1 MKVKEWRKSGIYNI
15 GFMDS
20 DVIHEESVRKWT
32 NQIKNNIFMALDKQ
46 HTCTFILLLYNFQW
60 VLCLFLSLQF
70 DNNYISNI
78 SSIYVCINNFHW
90 ILLCIEI
97 DRARV
102 VVFDSS
108 RKPKEAYQDLIDIM
122 QEAWAR
128 FIKRHIG
135 VTSTSCDLD
144 FKLDFPVWIHIAH
157 ILSFL

>member
-1 MKVKEWRKSGIYNI
+1 MKVKEWQKSGIYNI

-32 NQIKNNIFMALDKQ
+32 NRIKNNIFMALDKQ

-78 SSIYVCINNFHW
+78 SSIYVCINNFDW

-97 DRARV
+97 NRVRAM
-102 VVFDSS
+102 VFDSL
-108 RKPKEAYQDLIDIM
+108 RKPKEDYQDLIDIM
-122 QEAWAR
+122 QKVWAR

-135 VTSTSCDLD
+135 VTSTPCGLY
-144 FKLDFPVWIHIAH
+144 FKLDFLVRIHIAH
-157 ILSFL
+157 AL